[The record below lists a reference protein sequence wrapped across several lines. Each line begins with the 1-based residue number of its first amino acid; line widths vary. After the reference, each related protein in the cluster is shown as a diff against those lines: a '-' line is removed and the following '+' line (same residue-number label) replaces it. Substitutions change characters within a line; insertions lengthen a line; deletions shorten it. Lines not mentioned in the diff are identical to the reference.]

1 MAKKLNLD
9 AKQSLHSGKP
19 SHRREALPQISGSHS
34 HRGEALSQLSGSHSH
49 RGEALPRVSGSH
61 SHRREALPIVGGT
74 QSRQKRGVDEKRD
87 VQPFWG
93 FHNSPTEC
101 GRAILTF

>member
-34 HRGEALSQLSGSHSH
+34 HKGEALLQ
-49 RGEALPRVSGSH
+49 VSGSH
-61 SHRREALPIVGGT
+61 SHRREALSPLCGSHSHRREALPMVGGT
-74 QSRQKRGVDEKRD
+74 QSRLI
-87 VQPFWG
+87 G
-93 FHNSPTEC
+93 FNLVIGGDNFPISPDQ
-101 GRAILTF
+101 LSS